1 MIPMRRLSMAWL
13 LSLAAVHLLLLLRP
27 VLCWT
32 YTAYDQGL
40 LPTGPVTPTSTSI
53 NTTTLRIYN
62 GFHLLVT
69 VTYLYLGPG
78 ARACRPYNT
87 NQTGCVP
94 APSTMPTPNVQTTT
108 DLFFPRVVANP
119 PSCTQTAFR
128 YTTAQTILLEG
139 LGGGFDLV
147 SNLRPQATQSPQLLL
162 ATTYVSTIS
171 TDLDGAVATTTK
183 CDVYLRSDAVTGTL
197 LSQASR
203 EAYLLD
209 QCVDPR
215 KWMCEDAAAATGGC
229 AVSGGDGYP
238 PAMGTDSSRRNA
250 GAVVRPFFFELSA
263 AASVWALYLIF
274 A

>member
-1 MIPMRRLSMAWL
+1 MSMRRFSMAWL
-13 LSLAAVHLLLLLRP
+13 LSLTIAHLLLLRP

-32 YTAYDQGL
+32 YTAYDQAFI
-40 LPTGPVTPTSTSI
+40 PTGPVTPTSTSI
-53 NTTTLRIYN
+53 NTTTLPIYN
-62 GFHLLVT
+62 GVHILVT
-69 VTYLYLGPG
+69 VTTLYLSPG
-78 ARACRPYNT
+78 ARACRPS

-94 APSTMPTPNVQTTT
+94 APSAMPTPNVQTTT

-128 YTTAQTILLEG
+128 YTTAQTIILEG
-139 LGGGFDLV
+139 LGGGFGFV
-147 SNLRPQATQSPQLLL
+147 SNLKPQATQSPQLLL

-183 CDVYLRSDAVTGTL
+183 CDVYLRSDAVTATQFL
-197 LSQASR
+197 VASR

-215 KWMCEDAAAATGGC
+215 KWMCEGAAAATGGC
-229 AVSGGDGYP
+229 AVVGGDGYP
-238 PAMGTDSSRRNA
+238 PASRTDSSQGNA
-250 GAVVRPFFFELSA
+250 GAVTRSFPFAAVAA
-263 AASVWALYLIF
+263 AASAIWALYLIV